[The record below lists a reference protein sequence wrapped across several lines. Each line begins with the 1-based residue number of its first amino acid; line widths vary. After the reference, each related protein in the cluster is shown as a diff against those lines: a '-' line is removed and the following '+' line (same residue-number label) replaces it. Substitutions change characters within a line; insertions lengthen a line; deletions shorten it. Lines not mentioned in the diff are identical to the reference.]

1 VSLNSA
7 ETSLHASTGLSMNG
21 NSSMLSSEIPVRPEL
36 CRRGTGFFG
45 RISLAVIA
53 LIGLSA
59 CSSPET
65 GRSRGGGPGAD
76 MGNRAKFVQ
85 MHEGSKPFEKTPKI
99 IPAKHPPL
107 APASQADQLSRQ

>member
-1 VSLNSA
+1 M
-7 ETSLHASTGLSMNG
+7 TG
-21 NSSMLSSEIPVRPEL
+21 NSPMLSSEIPVRPEL
-36 CRRGTGFFG
+36 CRRGTGFFS

-65 GRSRGGGPGAD
+65 TRSRGGGPGAD
-76 MGNRAKFVQ
+76 VGNRAKDVQ
-85 MHEGSKPFEKTPKI
+85 MHEGSRPFENTPRI

-107 APASQADQLSRQ
+107 APASQADELSRK